1 MVFFPLPTTKIEKT
15 ITKKLKIKIISCNE
29 NKIETYIRIRK
40 MGNFFF
46 NVQQMLA
53 QLIAYIVLSI

>member
-1 MVFFPLPTTKIEKT
+1 MVFFSLPTTKKDKT
-15 ITKKLKIKIISCNE
+15 ITKKLKNKIINCNE
-29 NKIETYIRIRK
+29 NKIETYIHIRK
-40 MGNFFF
+40 MGNVFF